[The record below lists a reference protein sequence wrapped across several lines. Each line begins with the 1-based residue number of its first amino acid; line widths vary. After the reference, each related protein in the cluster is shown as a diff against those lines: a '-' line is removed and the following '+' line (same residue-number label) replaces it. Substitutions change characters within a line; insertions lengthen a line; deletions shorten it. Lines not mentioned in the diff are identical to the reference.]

1 MSQGESE
8 SEFRHINHVFG
19 RFGLHRIKVT
29 ALSFYGQ
36 RDAAETT
43 GATDF
48 VDVLGSKHRDAQSIR
63 V

>member
-1 MSQGESE
+1 MPKCESE

-19 RFGLHRIKVT
+19 GFGLHRIKVS

-36 RDAAETT
+36 GYAAETT